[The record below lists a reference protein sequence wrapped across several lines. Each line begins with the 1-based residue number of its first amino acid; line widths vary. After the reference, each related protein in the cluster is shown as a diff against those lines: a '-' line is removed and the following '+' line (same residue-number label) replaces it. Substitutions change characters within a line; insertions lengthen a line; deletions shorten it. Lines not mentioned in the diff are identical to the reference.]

1 MLHSARQ
8 KKYNQ
13 TADLTSTRSKNE
25 ESLLVSKYL
34 YLVHGAIKKMGY
46 INSLSDND
54 DMQQVGLLTLLK
66 MIRRF
71 PVIEDEK
78 EFIRLTYIRIRG
90 AILDEIRSR
99 DWRPAEKRKSANK
112 FSIYENKLAQKL
124 GRQPTKSEM
133 IEKTDLTEQEYEE
146 GSRAINSRTFTELS
160 DELLKSYEHENSTD
174 ITRYVDNKQCLE
186 VALKELTQE
195 EVLILHL
202 MYEKEMSFKEI
213 ALATDNNFSRINK
226 IQRDAHRKLTY
237 SLTRKGGLTCSD

>member
-1 MLHSARQ
+1 M
-8 KKYNQ
+8 
-13 TADLTSTRSKNE
+13 
-25 ESLLVSKYL
+25 
-34 YLVHGAIKKMGY
+34 
-46 INSLSDND
+46 
-54 DMQQVGLLTLLK
+54 
-66 MIRRF
+66 
-71 PVIEDEK
+71 
-78 EFIRLTYIRIRG
+78 
-90 AILDEIRSR
+90 
-99 DWRPAEKRKSANK
+99 KR
-112 FSIYENKLAQKL
+112 
-124 GRQPTKSEM
+124 
-133 IEKTDLTEQEYEE
+133 